1 MAPRPG
7 DADIRAGPGA
17 TCLVAGL
24 RVVIGADLPPAPHLT
39 TLPGAVH
46 GATSDWWG
54 RRDGRILCF
63 VYIAGLLH
71 FQHALALRMACSPQ
85 YVAVNNKTK

>member
-1 MAPRPG
+1 MASLL
-7 DADIRAGPGA
+7 A
-17 TCLVAGL
+17 
-24 RVVIGADLPPAPHLT
+24 VIGADGTSTPDLT

-46 GATSDWWG
+46 GAIGDLWD

-71 FQHALALRMACSPQ
+71 FQHRLALRMACSPQ